1 MLTLQFLYS
10 VKNENYLIESRVNI
24 CESRVN
30 ICYIMLIEGILF
42 IGYLILDLHMID
54 TLAI

>member
-24 CESRVN
+24 CKSRV
-30 ICYIMLIEGILF
+30 I
-42 IGYLILDLHMID
+42 
-54 TLAI
+54 